1 MIPRVEALFEDMRA
15 ERKKDAERY
24 RLIHAKFAAMT
35 PAQQQDFLA
44 LLGIDYLEVAPLS
57 KVIDA
62 ALKEDGL
69 GIADVWHEGSKS
81 FYRARLLQ
89 KLTSEKARVTELEAK
104 LADVSEH
111 AAYEQRRA
119 DGAVAELVEVHAKL
133 AEAERKHLD
142 AWRESQVERESAVRA
157 ERALDEALFRQL
169 L

>member
-1 MIPRVEALFEDMRA
+1 MRLEMNELEVRLQVDRLKAINDALNKENQTQLQLR
-15 ERKKDAERY
+15 KDAE
-24 RLIHAKFAAMT
+24 
-35 PAQQQDFLA
+35 
-44 LLGIDYLEVAPLS
+44 
-57 KVIDA
+57 
-62 ALKEDGL
+62 
-69 GIADVWHEGSKS
+69 
-81 FYRARLLQ
+81 
-89 KLTSEKARVTELEAK
+89 ARVTELQAK